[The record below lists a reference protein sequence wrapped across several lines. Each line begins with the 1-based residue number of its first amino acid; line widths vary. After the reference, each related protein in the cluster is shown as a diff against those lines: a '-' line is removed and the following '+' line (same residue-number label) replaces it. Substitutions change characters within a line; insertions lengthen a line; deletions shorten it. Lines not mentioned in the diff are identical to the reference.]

1 MRFFSTIILSLLSL
15 NTLFGAVGEDGTPY
29 LKQLTRSIEE
39 IESYRVLFTLEL
51 GDEALEG
58 EYIVKDGESY
68 YLTAGTQRISGNS
81 SEREIVDSYNHEIIR
96 ERVNSSTPMLMANPA
111 TAFLSLDKIFES
123 KVVAHEE
130 SYINLELHPREDKSL
145 FESVTLL
152 LSATN
157 YLPLRMIYRADG
169 DEVVIAIDSFEL
181 FEGSLP
187 SLNAEE
193 LEQYEVV
200 DLR

>member
-187 SLNAEE
+187 TLDQTE
-193 LEQYEVV
+193 LEKYEVV